1 MEAISRTERPMNS
14 SRPYLLRAIH
24 QWIVDNDCTPYLLVN
39 ANAPG
44 VMAPQEYVENE
55 KIILNISPTA
65 AHNLLLG
72 DEEVMFN
79 ARFGGRPMEVI
90 APVEAVLAIYAR
102 ENGQGML
109 FTEDVVAEDGEEP
122 AAETEPAAASDD
134 EAEPAPKR
142 PHLRVIK

>member
-1 MEAISRTERPMNS
+1 MNS

-39 ANAPG
+39 ANAQG
-44 VMAPQEYVENE
+44 VVVPHEYIEND

-65 AHNLLLG
+65 AHNLRLG

-79 ARFGGRPMEVI
+79 ARFGGKPMEVV
-90 APVEAVLAIYAR
+90 APLTAVLAIYAR

-109 FTEDVVAEDGEEP
+109 FTEDTLAEDSEGSPDVDESTESSTDTED
-122 AAETEPAAASDD
+122 AATPR
-134 EAEPAPKR
+134 R
-142 PHLRVIK
+142 PNLKVIK

>member
-1 MEAISRTERPMNS
+1 MNS

-44 VMAPQEYVENE
+44 VTVPREYIENE

-65 AHNLLLG
+65 AHDLLLG
-72 DEEVMFN
+72 DEEVVFN
-79 ARFGGRPMEVI
+79 ARFGGRPMEVV
-90 APVEAVLAIYAR
+90 APVNAVLAIYAR

-109 FTEDVVAEDGEEP
+109 FTDEAGEEGDSTSEEE
-122 AAETEPAAASDD
+122 AGSSDRSESTETTPR
-134 EAEPAPKR
+134 R
-142 PHLRVIK
+142 PNLKVIK

>member
-1 MEAISRTERPMNS
+1 MNS

-44 VMAPQEYVENE
+44 VVAPQEYVENE

-72 DEEVMFN
+72 DEEVVFN
-79 ARFGGRPMEVI
+79 ARFGGRPMEVV
-90 APVEAVLAIYAR
+90 APTEAVLAIYAR

-109 FTEDVVAEDGEEP
+109 FTEDVVADEDQESSATG
-122 AAETEPAAASDD
+122 D
-134 EAEPAPKR
+134 EAEPAGDEEAEPAPRR

>member
-1 MEAISRTERPMNS
+1 MNS

-44 VMAPQEYVENE
+44 VTVPREYIENE

-65 AHNLLLG
+65 AHDLLLG
-72 DEEVMFN
+72 DEEVVFN
-79 ARFGGRPMEVI
+79 ARFGGRPMEVV
-90 APVEAVLAIYAR
+90 APVTAVLAIYAR

-109 FTEDVVAEDGEEP
+109 FTEEAGEEG
-122 AAETEPAAASDD
+122 ADASADETGAGTTESESTESGPR
-134 EAEPAPKR
+134 R
-142 PHLRVIK
+142 PNLKVIK

>member
-1 MEAISRTERPMNS
+1 MNS

-44 VMAPQEYVENE
+44 VKVPRAYIENE

-72 DEEVMFN
+72 DEEVVFS
-79 ARFGGRPMEVI
+79 ARFGGRPREVV
-90 APVEAVLAIYAR
+90 APVGAVLAIYAR

-109 FTEDVVAEDGEEP
+109 FTDEAGEEGGD
-122 AAETEPAAASDD
+122 ASTDETETESTESTDSGPR
-134 EAEPAPKR
+134 R
-142 PHLRVIK
+142 PNLKVIK